1 MVTGDQTAD
10 ALKGEEVL
18 RIDTLT
24 KYEDVQEEEPRPRS
38 PQQTRQEATYN
49 NIPHPGCDSSLLGVP
64 YAVSTAAPAEDG
76 LQRWMCSKVLERGAP
91 LYSNEYCTLRAFHQ
105 SHSCS
110 GAAAAPPLAEYEN

>member
-18 RIDTLT
+18 HIDTLT

-38 PQQTRQEATYN
+38 PQQKRQEATYS
-49 NIPHPGCDSSLLGVP
+49 NIPHPGCDSSLLGAP

-76 LQRWMCSKVLERGAP
+76 LQCWMCAP

-110 GAAAAPPLAEYEN
+110 GAAAAPPHAEYEN